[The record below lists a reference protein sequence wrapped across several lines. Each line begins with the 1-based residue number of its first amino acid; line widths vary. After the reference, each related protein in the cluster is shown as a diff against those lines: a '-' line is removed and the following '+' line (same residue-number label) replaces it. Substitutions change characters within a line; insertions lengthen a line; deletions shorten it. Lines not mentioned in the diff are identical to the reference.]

1 MTSLVQCGLNIFTC
15 VRAGFMIRLG
25 LFAVE
30 AIEMAVVGVKG
41 RRVGWATNSA
51 QFGYI
56 QIPKYLLGEKL

>member
-1 MTSLVQCGLNIFTC
+1 
-15 VRAGFMIRLG
+15 MIRLG